1 MSIAA
6 RGWKIVQIIITVC
19 RTSRSTEEM
28 KDWKKPFKK
37 LKFSTVRVEKEW
49 AILLDVNDKDLKK
62 IYSLLEE
69 RYLPTP
75 LILGRSCSCGRGH
88 LHVRTKVRRSAIRTS
103 HGDTY
108 RHY

>member
-19 RTSRSTEEM
+19 KTSRTEEM

-62 IYSLLEE
+62 IYSLLD
-69 RYLPTP
+69 
-75 LILGRSCSCGRGH
+75 GRFQTETIMEPDKEKETWKGKTA
-88 LHVRTKVRRSAIRTS
+88 LLAENVDVKAVKA
-103 HGDTY
+103 
-108 RHY
+108 